1 MKKKILITGL
11 SGAVG
16 QAIKPSL
23 EKKYNVHSLS
33 RNGTKNLDSKKNHI
47 GDIRYINSISK
58 AFNNIHTVIHLA
70 ADGGV
75 NSPKGMKAEWNSIL
89 ESNIVGTYN
98 VFEASVKNGIKR
110 IIYASSGSTIMGY
123 ENEHPYSNLIEG
135 KIDDKSPIPMITH
148 RSEPRPTSHYAV
160 SKLFGED
167 LARMYSYKYNIS
179 IICIRIGGCSKDGK
193 PGNGR
198 GQSVFVSHKDLSQ
211 MIIKSIEAPSNL
223 LFDIFFAISNN
234 KFSYRDWKHANNQIG
249 YQPTESAE
257 KFNL

>member
-75 NSPKGMKAEWNSIL
+75 NSPEGMKAEWNSIL
-89 ESNIVGTYN
+89 GSNIVGTYN

-135 KIDDKSPIPMITH
+135 KMHVHRAQINHKSFENKPNLNPN
-148 RSEPRPTSHYAV
+148 RPRIHP
-160 SKLFGED
+160 K
-167 LARMYSYKYNIS
+167 
-179 IICIRIGGCSKDGK
+179 
-193 PGNGR
+193 
-198 GQSVFVSHKDLSQ
+198 
-211 MIIKSIEAPSNL
+211 
-223 LFDIFFAISNN
+223 
-234 KFSYRDWKHANNQIG
+234 
-249 YQPTESAE
+249 
-257 KFNL
+257 